1 LGIDTPLIVEAFGPD
16 VMSLADLFRFS
27 SHAAHGYSPW
37 IVPLAYPLAYVQARL
52 LQALPG
58 PPLMSVDNLHS
69 MRQDNLPSGQSEA
82 MSVKIKTLDM
92 LGIKARGL
100 ESARAYLQGH

>member
-1 LGIDTPLIVEAFGPD
+1 
-16 VMSLADLFRFS
+16 
-27 SHAAHGYSPW
+27 
-37 IVPLAYPLAYVQARL
+37 
-52 LQALPG
+52 
-58 PPLMSVDNLHS
+58 MSVDNLHS